1 LISLKKKILTV
12 LTVSL
17 LSVSLAGCGLVEKTQ
32 EAIDATVLAKVGD
45 ETITQKDVDLEAT
58 SYIDTLKVQYGDDVT
73 TSEEGKKVVNQ
84 LKVDILNGLV
94 EMKVMDLKIKESG
107 MNTETDEITKAI
119 TERIDSVKSAYD
131 DDAAYEAALTSAG
144 FTAESYEEF
153 VTKDIIRSSYYE
165 IMTKE
170 VAVSDEEINAYYE
183 ENKATYVTKAGAKIY
198 HIYFGTDDAA
208 KVQAEEA
215 LKKIK
220 VVGEDFAEVAKTYGK
235 DASAAEGGLLGYY
248 AYDTTELYADFMA
261 PVKAL
266 KEGEISDVVQST
278 AGYHI
283 IKVTDVQAEDV
294 QQPVE
299 DVKETISATLL
310 ATKKEDKYNT
320 DMETWKKDLNVKIYE
335 SRIQ

>member
-1 LISLKKKILTV
+1 MISLKKKILTV
-12 LTVSL
+12 LSVSI
-17 LSVSLAGCGLVEKTQ
+17 LSISLAGCGLVEKTQ

-45 ETITQKDVDLEAT
+45 ETITQKEVDLEAT
-58 SYIDTLKVQYGDDVT
+58 SYIDTLKVQYGEDVT
-73 TSEEGKKVVNQ
+73 TTEEGKKVVSQ

-94 EMKVMDLKIKESG
+94 EMKIMDLKIKESG
-107 MNTETDEITKAI
+107 MDTETDEITKAI

-131 DDAAYEAALTSAG
+131 DDAAYEEALTSAG
-144 FTAESYEEF
+144 FTAESYLDF
-153 VTKDIIRSSYYE
+153 VTKDIVRSAYYE
-165 IMTKE
+165 VMTKD
-170 VAVSDEEINAYYE
+170 VVVSDEEISANYE

-208 KVQAEEA
+208 KLKAEEA
-215 LKKIK
+215 LNKIK
-220 VVGEDFAEVAKTYGK
+220 VAGEDFAEVAKTYGQ

-248 AYDTTELYADFMA
+248 AYDTTELYADFMT

-294 QQPVE
+294 QQPLE

-310 ATKKEDKYNT
+310 QTKKEDKYNT

>member
-1 LISLKKKILTV
+1 MISLKKKILTV
-12 LTVSL
+12 LSVSI
-17 LSVSLAGCGLVEKTQ
+17 LSISLAGCGLVEKTQ

-45 ETITQKDVDLEAT
+45 ETITQKEVDLEAT
-58 SYIDTLKVQYGDDVT
+58 SYIDTLKVQYGEDVT
-73 TSEEGKKVVNQ
+73 TTEEGKKVVTQ

-94 EMKVMDLKIKESG
+94 EMKIMDLKIKESG
-107 MNTETDEITKAI
+107 MDTETDEITKAI

-131 DDAAYEAALTSAG
+131 DDAAYEEALTSAG
-144 FTAESYEEF
+144 FTAESYLDF
-153 VTKDIIRSSYYE
+153 VTKDIVRSAYYE
-165 IMTKE
+165 VMTKD
-170 VAVSDEEINAYYE
+170 VVVSDEEISANYE

-208 KVQAEEA
+208 KVKAEEA
-215 LKKIK
+215 LNKIK
-220 VVGEDFAEVAKTYGK
+220 VAGEDFAEVAKTYGQ

-261 PVKAL
+261 PVKTL

-294 QQPVE
+294 QQPLE

-310 ATKKEDKYNT
+310 QTKKEDKYNT

>member
-1 LISLKKKILTV
+1 MISLKKKILTV

-45 ETITQKDVDLEAT
+45 ETITQKDVDQEAT
-58 SYIDTLKVQYGDDVT
+58 SYIDTLKVQYGEDVAT
-73 TSEEGKKVVNQ
+73 TDEGKEVIKQ

-107 MNTETDEITKAI
+107 MDTKTDEITKAI

-165 IMTKE
+165 IMTKD
-170 VAVSDEEINAYYE
+170 VAVTDEEINAYYE

-220 VVGEDFAEVAKTYGK
+220 VAGEDFAEVAKTYGK
-235 DASAAEGGLLGYY
+235 DATATEGGLLGYY

-261 PVKAL
+261 PVKAM

-283 IKVTDVQAEDV
+283 IKVTDVQTEDV

-310 ATKKEDKYNT
+310 ATKKEDKYNS
-320 DMETWKKDLNVKIYE
+320 DMETWKKDFGVKTYE

>member
-1 LISLKKKILTV
+1 MISLKKKILTV
-12 LTVSL
+12 LSVSI
-17 LSVSLAGCGLVEKTQ
+17 LSISLAGCGLVEKTQ

-45 ETITQKDVDLEAT
+45 ETITQKEVDLEAT
-58 SYIDTLKVQYGDDVT
+58 SYIDTLKVQYGEDVT
-73 TSEEGKKVVNQ
+73 TTEEGKKVVAQ

-94 EMKVMDLKIKESG
+94 EMKIMDLKIKESG
-107 MNTETDEITKAI
+107 MDTETDEITKAI

-131 DDAAYEAALTSAG
+131 DDAAYEEALTSAG
-144 FTAESYEEF
+144 FTAESYLDF
-153 VTKDIIRSSYYE
+153 VTKDIVRSAYYE
-165 IMTKE
+165 VMTKD
-170 VAVSDEEINAYYE
+170 VVVSDEEISANYE

-208 KVQAEEA
+208 KLKAEEA
-215 LKKIK
+215 LNKIK
-220 VVGEDFAEVAKTYGK
+220 VAGEDFAEVAKTYGQ

-283 IKVTDVQAEDV
+283 IKVTDVKAEDV
-294 QQPVE
+294 QQPLE

-310 ATKKEDKYNT
+310 QTKKEDKYNT

>member
-1 LISLKKKILTV
+1 MISLKKKILTV
-12 LTVSL
+12 LSVSL
-17 LSVSLAGCGLVEKTQ
+17 LSISLAGCGLVEKTQ

-45 ETITQKDVDLEAT
+45 ETITQKEVDLEAT
-58 SYIDTLKVQYGDDVT
+58 SYIDTLKVQYGEDVT
-73 TSEEGKKVVNQ
+73 TTEEGKKVITQ

-94 EMKVMDLKIKESG
+94 EMKIMDLKIKESG
-107 MNTETDEITKAI
+107 MDTETDEITKAI

-131 DDAAYEAALTSAG
+131 DDAEYEEALTSAG
-144 FTAESYEEF
+144 FTAESYKEF
-153 VTKDIIRSSYYE
+153 VTEDIIRSAYYE
-165 IMTKE
+165 EMTKD
-170 VAVSDEEINAYYE
+170 VVVSDEEISADYE

-208 KVQAEEA
+208 KLKAEEA
-215 LKKIK
+215 LSKIK
-220 VVGEDFAEVAKTYGK
+220 VAGEDFAEVAKTYGQ

-283 IKVTDVQAEDV
+283 IKVTDVKVEDV
-294 QQPVE
+294 QQPLE

-310 ATKKEDKYNT
+310 QTKKEDKYNT

>member
-1 LISLKKKILTV
+1 
-12 LTVSL
+12 
-17 LSVSLAGCGLVEKTQ
+17 
-32 EAIDATVLAKVGD
+32 
-45 ETITQKDVDLEAT
+45 VDLEAT
-58 SYIDTLKVQYGDDVT
+58 SYIDTLKVQYGEDVET
-73 TSEEGKKVVNQ
+73 TEEGKKVVTQ

-94 EMKVMDLKIKESG
+94 EMKIMDLKIKESG
-107 MNTETDEITKAI
+107 MDTETDEITKAI

-131 DDAAYEAALTSAG
+131 DDAAYEEALTSAG
-144 FTAESYEEF
+144 FTAESYLDF
-153 VTKDIIRSSYYE
+153 VTKDIVRSAYYE
-165 IMTKE
+165 VMTKD
-170 VAVSDEEINAYYE
+170 VVVSDEEISANYE

-208 KVQAEEA
+208 KLKAEEA
-215 LKKIK
+215 LNKIK
-220 VVGEDFAEVAKTYGK
+220 VAGEDFAEVAKTYGQ

-248 AYDTTELYADFMA
+248 AYDTTELYADFMT

-294 QQPVE
+294 QQPLE

-310 ATKKEDKYNT
+310 QTKKEDKYNT

>member
-12 LTVSL
+12 LSVSI
-17 LSVSLAGCGLVEKTQ
+17 LSISLAGCGLVEKTQ

-73 TSEEGKKVVNQ
+73 TTEEGKKVLNQ
-84 LKVDILNGLV
+84 LKLDILNGLV
-94 EMKVMDLKIKESG
+94 EMKVMDFKIKESG
-107 MNTETDEITKAI
+107 MDTKTDEITKAI

-131 DDAAYEAALTSAG
+131 DEAAYEAALTSAG
-144 FTAESYEEF
+144 FTAVSYEEF
-153 VTKDIIRSSYYE
+153 VTKDIIRSAYYE
-165 IMTKE
+165 VMTKD
-170 VAVSDEEINAYYE
+170 VTVSDEEINAYYE
-183 ENKATYVTKAGAKIY
+183 ANKATYVTKAGAKIY

-208 KVQAEEA
+208 KLKADEA

-220 VVGEDFAEVAKTYGK
+220 ADGEDFAAVAKAYGQ

-248 AYDTTELYADFMA
+248 AYDTTELYADFMT

-283 IKVTDVQAEDV
+283 IKVTDVKTEDV
-294 QQPVE
+294 QQPIE
-299 DVKETISATLL
+299 EVKETISATVLT
-310 ATKKEDKYNT
+310 TKKEDKYKA
-320 DMETWKKDLNVKIYE
+320 DMETWKKELNVKTYE

>member
-1 LISLKKKILTV
+1 MISLKKKILTV

-107 MNTETDEITKAI
+107 MDTETDEITKAI

-153 VTKDIIRSSYYE
+153 VTKDIIRSAYYE
-165 IMTKE
+165 EMTKE

>member
-1 LISLKKKILTV
+1 MISLKKKILTV
-12 LTVSL
+12 LSVSL
-17 LSVSLAGCGLVEKTQ
+17 LSISLAGCGLVEKTQ

-45 ETITQKDVDLEAT
+45 ETITQKEVDLEAT
-58 SYIDTLKVQYGDDVT
+58 SYIDTLKVQYGEDVT
-73 TSEEGKKVVNQ
+73 TTEEGKKVITQ

-94 EMKVMDLKIKESG
+94 EMKIMDLKIKESG
-107 MNTETDEITKAI
+107 MDTETDEITKAI

-131 DDAAYEAALTSAG
+131 DDAEYEEALTSAG
-144 FTAESYEEF
+144 FTAESYKEF
-153 VTKDIIRSSYYE
+153 VTEDIIRSAYYE
-165 IMTKE
+165 EMTKD
-170 VAVSDEEINAYYE
+170 VVVSDEEISANYE

-208 KVQAEEA
+208 KLKAEEA
-215 LKKIK
+215 LSKIK
-220 VVGEDFAEVAKTYGK
+220 VAGEDFAEVAKTYGQ

-283 IKVTDVQAEDV
+283 IKVTDVKVEDV
-294 QQPVE
+294 QQPLE

-310 ATKKEDKYNT
+310 QTKKEDKYNT

>member
-1 LISLKKKILTV
+1 MISLKKKILTV
-12 LTVSL
+12 LSVSI

-32 EAIDATVLAKVGD
+32 ESIDATVLAKVGD
-45 ETITQKDVDLEAT
+45 ETITQKEVDLEAT

-73 TSEEGKKVVNQ
+73 TTEEGKKVVNQ

-107 MNTETDEITKAI
+107 MDTETDEITKAI

-144 FTAESYEEF
+144 FTAESYLDF
-153 VTKDIIRSSYYE
+153 VTKDIIRSAYYE
-165 IMTKE
+165 VMTKE
-170 VAVSDEEINAYYE
+170 VAVSDEEINTYYE

-261 PVKAL
+261 PVKTL

-283 IKVTDVQAEDV
+283 IKVTDVKVEDV
-294 QQPVE
+294 QQPLE

-320 DMETWKKDLNVKIYE
+320 DMETWKKDFDVKIYE

>member
-1 LISLKKKILTV
+1 MISLKKKILTV

>member
-12 LTVSL
+12 LSVSI
-17 LSVSLAGCGLVEKTQ
+17 LSISLAGCGLVEKTQ

-45 ETITQKDVDLEAT
+45 ETITQKEVDLEAT
-58 SYIDTLKVQYGDDVT
+58 SYIDTLKVQYGEDVET
-73 TSEEGKKVVNQ
+73 TEEGKKVVTQ

-94 EMKVMDLKIKESG
+94 EMKIMDLKIKESG
-107 MNTETDEITKAI
+107 MDTETDEITKAI

-131 DDAAYEAALTSAG
+131 DDAAYEEALTSAG
-144 FTAESYEEF
+144 FTAESYLDF
-153 VTKDIIRSSYYE
+153 VTKDIVRSAYYE
-165 IMTKE
+165 VMTKD
-170 VAVSDEEINAYYE
+170 VVVSDEEISANYE

-208 KVQAEEA
+208 KLKAEEA
-215 LKKIK
+215 LNKIK
-220 VVGEDFAEVAKTYGK
+220 VAGEDFAEVAKTYGQ

-266 KEGEISDVVQST
+266 KEGEISDVVKST

-294 QQPVE
+294 QQPLE

-310 ATKKEDKYNT
+310 QTKKEDKYNT